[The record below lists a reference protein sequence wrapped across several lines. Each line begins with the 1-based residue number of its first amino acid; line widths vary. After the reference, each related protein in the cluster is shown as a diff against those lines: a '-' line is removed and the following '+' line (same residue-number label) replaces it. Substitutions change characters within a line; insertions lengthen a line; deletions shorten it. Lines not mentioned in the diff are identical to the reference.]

1 MSGRV
6 ITIGET
12 TAALAAWELMAKHGI
27 RHLPVVDIDRRLI
40 GIVSDRDLRQAI
52 LQQSLQQAGVRPDLR
67 MLRVS
72 EVMTRGVLTVHP
84 DVGIRQAA
92 EVMHRRGLG
101 ALPVAREGRVVG
113 LLTGTDVIRALTAW
127 APTRPR
133 AGPRRSAAR

>member
-1 MSGRV
+1 MSARPRARRAGRRRTGKPRRASAVAGVGGPTCEPPDPSPVRHWMSGRV

-27 RHLPVVDIDRRLI
+27 RHFPVVDIDRRLI

-72 EVMTRGVLTVHP
+72 E
-84 DVGIRQAA
+84 
-92 EVMHRRGLG
+92 
-101 ALPVAREGRVVG
+101 
-113 LLTGTDVIRALTAW
+113 
-127 APTRPR
+127 
-133 AGPRRSAAR
+133 